1 MDREAWQAVLSM
13 GSQRVRPNGVTIT
26 HSLTHSMMVKIF
38 RELER
43 RTDAQNEKL
52 EVFKEEKTRNRDK
65 DYSK

>member
-1 MDREAWQAVLSM
+1 M
-13 GSQRVRPNGVTIT
+13 TIT
-26 HSLTHSMMVKIF
+26 HSPTHSVMVKIF